1 MLLRYPEIVEDVVT
15 RQTKTPNSTQ
25 ENNEN
30 STEDVT
36 KISIPAQMFCSPKKK
51 RRIKSRNGTEDD
63 VESCFRSV
71 ADLHMGAMASTI
83 SLECYLLH
91 CPEMPRTITIS
102 RSKKKEEMSVLTM
115 LGADYTGPIK
125 IELWNTIADEEAL
138 SISEMQ
144 QAADQQLILLELN
157 NFRLAD
163 VREAH
168 QTIMRKLHSTPKST
182 IRQITAP
189 TQPFLNKE
197 TATLSSDLFSRQ
209 FSCLVASPPFDVSV
223 AGIITDLEQ
232 LVTYEDF
239 ELRRNFTLVDKS
251 GKYIY
256 CVAKGRHAEN
266 EFLAN
271 NNEIAIYFAK
281 AQEGRGN
288 NPNSLWLYD
297 ECHIVLL
304 RASRETP
311 QKKEKIEFSIKKA

>member
-125 IELWNTIADEEAL
+125 MDLWGTIADDHAL

-144 QAADQQLILLELN
+144 EAADGQPILLELKH
-157 NFRLAD
+157 FRLAD

-168 QTIMRKLHSTPKST
+168 QTFMRKLHSTARTT
-182 IRQITAP
+182 IRQIKKP

-197 TATLSSDLFSRQ
+197 TATMSSDLFSRQ
-209 FSCLVASPPFDVSV
+209 FSCLTASPPFEVNI

-232 LVTYEDF
+232 PTRTENS
-239 ELRRNFTLVDKS
+239 ELIRKYTLVDRS
-251 GKYIY
+251 GKYIS
-256 CVAKGRHAEN
+256 CVALGRHAEN
-266 EFLAN
+266 EILED
-271 NNEIAIYFAK
+271 NNEIVIYFGR

-288 NPNSLWLYD
+288 TQGSLWLYD

-304 RASRETP
+304 RAGRETP
-311 QKKEKIEFSIKKA
+311 QKKEKIDFTPKKA